1 MNAVDLSRLPAPIAI
16 QQVDF
21 EAELSSMRAALLA
34 IDPTLESVLALES
47 EPLTK
52 FLEFSAL
59 RTSLLRQ
66 EHNDRV
72 RGLLLAYARGTDLD
86 HLGITYYQTARL
98 ELDAGDPLAVP
109 PIDPTY
115 ESDDDYLARL
125 LLAEDGYSTA
135 GPPAAYIYHAK
146 SADAG
151 VKDITVAVPTFER
164 LLLSPEQEAALPA
177 GAQVYTVLDDA
188 GLIEPTPATVGIT
201 VLARD
206 GDGTPSPELLAA
218 VEARLGD
225 DVRPLT
231 DEVVVR
237 AATIL
242 GYTVAAEL
250 IVRPGFNEAYI
261 RQVAE
266 DSLAAWVALQ
276 HRIGRDIT
284 VAGVIAALMVDGVHN
299 VTLIDRANGTD
310 LVADLV
316 VSVTEAAYCLGLS
329 ITVGGTG
336 D

>member
-1 MNAVDLSRLPAPIAI
+1 MSAIDLSRLPAPQVI
-16 QQVDF
+16 QQISY
-21 EAELSSMRAALLA
+21 E
-34 IDPTLESVLALES
+34 
-47 EPLTK
+47 
-52 FLEFSAL
+52 
-59 RTSLLRQ
+59 SLLTAILADLQVR
-66 EHNDRV
+66 EPGLDLTPSDPAYKVLEAAAYRETVLRADFNDRV
-72 RGLLLAYARGTDLD
+72 RGLLLAYARGADLD
-86 HLGITYYQTARL
+86 HIGITYYHTQRL
-98 ELDAGDPLAVP
+98 VLDEGDPQAVP

-146 SADAG
+146 SADAD

-164 LLLSPEQEAALPA
+164 LALTPEQEAALPA

-188 GLIEPTPATVGIT
+188 GLPEPTPATVGIT

-218 VEARLGD
+218 VDARLGD

-250 IVRPGFNEAYI
+250 TVRPGFNEDYI
-261 RQVAE
+261 RSTAE
-266 DSLAAWVALQ
+266 SSIAAWVGTQ

-284 VAGVIAALMVDGVHN
+284 VAGIIAALMVEGVHN

-316 VSVTEAAYCLGLS
+316 VSVTEAAYCLGLN